1 MTDPTGLF
9 ILLGGIVLAVGA
21 VVLWDWLAQRE
32 RLRKQHRDQS
42 A

>member
-1 MTDPTGLF
+1 MSDPTGLF
-9 ILLGGIVLAVGA
+9 ILLGGIVLSVGA

-32 RLRKQHRDQS
+32 RLRKRHRGQS